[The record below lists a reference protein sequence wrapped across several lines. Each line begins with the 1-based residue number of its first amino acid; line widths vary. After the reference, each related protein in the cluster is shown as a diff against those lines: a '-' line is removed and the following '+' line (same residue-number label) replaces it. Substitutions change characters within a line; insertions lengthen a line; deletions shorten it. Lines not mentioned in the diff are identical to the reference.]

1 MVSRNY
7 YFSVDNLCRDIW
19 LRKQM
24 DSDGWIN
31 LGVFAKF
38 SLIRKQTHNID
49 LLRDACAKSS
59 DIEVQLAADGYRVR
73 KKHNFQPFVL
83 PKEDRAPEVQQRE
96 DTEVAAKEEP
106 APESTQHSESGR
118 SQMSAAARPFQPT
131 LHQKPSLNSLQS
143 AAQSAP
149 PVLNGIPAPTVVDSE
164 TNGIQRRHSQLSA
177 DAAEFTMPSGFTPAS
192 PVPQTV
198 PQATDF
204 PDEQIGHIIIVYKKS
219 LLNNT
224 ASPGGSPA
232 VNGEIPR

>member
-1 MVSRNY
+1 
-7 YFSVDNLCRDIW
+7 
-19 LRKQM
+19 M
-24 DSDGWIN
+24 DSNGWIN
-31 LGVFAKF
+31 LSVFAKF
-38 SLIRKQTHNID
+38 GLIRKQTHNMH

-83 PKEDRAPEVQQRE
+83 PMEDRAPEAQQRE
-96 DTEVAAKEEP
+96 DIEAAAAKEGS
-106 APESTQHSESGR
+106 APQSAQHSESGR

-131 LHQKPSLNSLQS
+131 LHQKPSLDNLQP

-149 PVLNGIPAPTVVDSE
+149 LVLNGTPAPTVADSG

-224 ASPGGSPA
+224 TSPGGSPA
-232 VNGEIPR
+232 VNGEISR